1 MPKAQVHGCAVLL
14 IAEHCTPGSKKQS
27 LSVGAWGQG
36 VTQDSSFQVWV
47 SNTGGHTVRCMYTSL
62 PEKGTQIKPQQRL
75 HVSVLHTWR
84 ASAKQFFPYYQKS
97 TWNGKKKKKKPM
109 KKLLAVVSKS
119 IALQYV
125 HQTDFAFKYISLQ
138 IASVRET
145 SFPSPTVNLLKTKT
159 LSPNEI
165 FQFPSG
171 LFVVVVNFSLEQ
183 NLCCW
188 ILGFGKED
196 S

>member
-1 MPKAQVHGCAVLL
+1 MSKQYGRTYSQMYVHKFTRKGNANKTTAAPPCFCTSHMKSICQAVFSIL
-14 IAEHCTPGSKKQS
+14 SKKYMK
-27 LSVGAWGQG
+27 W
-36 VTQDSSFQVWV
+36 
-47 SNTGGHTVRCMYTSL
+47 
-62 PEKGTQIKPQQRL
+62 
-75 HVSVLHTWR
+75 
-84 ASAKQFFPYYQKS
+84 
-97 TWNGKKKKKKPM
+97 KKKKKPM

-183 NLCCW
+183 NLCC
-188 ILGFGKED
+188 
-196 S
+196 

>member
-1 MPKAQVHGCAVLL
+1 MFLYFTHEEHLPSNFFHIIKKVH
-14 IAEHCTPGSKKQS
+14 E
-27 LSVGAWGQG
+27 
-36 VTQDSSFQVWV
+36 
-47 SNTGGHTVRCMYTSL
+47 M
-62 PEKGTQIKPQQRL
+62 E
-75 HVSVLHTWR
+75 
-84 ASAKQFFPYYQKS
+84 
-97 TWNGKKKKKKPM
+97 KKKKTM

-159 LSPNEI
+159 LSPNGI

-183 NLCCW
+183 NLCC
-188 ILGFGKED
+188 
-196 S
+196 

>member
-1 MPKAQVHGCAVLL
+1 MPKAQIHGCAVLL
-14 IAEHCTPGSKKQS
+14 IAEHCTPGSKEQS

-97 TWNGKKKKKKPM
+97 TWNGKKKKKKTHEETACSCFKIHSSAIFPPDW
-109 KKLLAVVSKS
+109 LCFQVYFLTDCISQGNLISFTYSKS
-119 IALQYV
+119 
-125 HQTDFAFKYISLQ
+125 S
-138 IASVRET
+138 
-145 SFPSPTVNLLKTKT
+145 
-159 LSPNEI
+159 
-165 FQFPSG
+165 
-171 LFVVVVNFSLEQ
+171 
-183 NLCCW
+183 
-188 ILGFGKED
+188 
-196 S
+196 